1 MIVVQTPLRVSFLGG
16 GTDFDDFF
24 MEYGGAVV
32 STAVDKYVYIIVNKR
47 YDNLIR
53 VSYSKQEVVKT
64 VDELEHEIIREA
76 MKRAGITRGVE
87 IITLADV
94 PSYGTGLGSSS
105 SVSVGLLHA
114 LYAYKGEHKPPNVLA
129 QEACRIEIDILKKPI
144 GRQDQYIAAY
154 GDMQFITFNSE
165 EITLEKI
172 DIPDDDKQRL
182 EKNLLLFDTGLTRN
196 SNEVLTEQ
204 VNNINLQLDTL
215 HSMRDSAY
223 KARELITAGAFDD
236 FGLLLDEN
244 WELKKQLSSM
254 ISNPEI
260 DGMYQAARNAG
271 ALGGKITGSGGGG
284 FLLLYCPRDCQ
295 DRVRG
300 ALGKLKELP
309 FRFECSGSR
318 IVYSNTS
325 DRITSDAKIKWEA
338 VDSRSTDS

>member
-24 MEYGGAVV
+24 MQHGGAVV
-32 STAVDKYVYIIVNKR
+32 STTIDKYVYIIIKKR

-53 VSYSKQEVVKT
+53 VSYSKQEVVET

-76 MKRAGITRGVE
+76 MISTGITQGVE

-105 SVSVGLLHA
+105 SVIVGLLHA
-114 LYAYKGEHKPPNVLA
+114 LYAYKGENKLPDELA
-129 QEACRIEIDILKKPI
+129 QEACQIEIDILRKPI

-154 GDMQFITFNSE
+154 GDLQFISFSGE
-165 EITLEKI
+165 GISFERI
-172 DIPDDDKQRL
+172 DIPDEDKQRF

-196 SNEVLTEQ
+196 SNEVLAEQ
-204 VNNINLQLDTL
+204 MTNIDHRLDIL
-215 HSMRDSAY
+215 HTMRDSAY
-223 KARELITAGAFDD
+223 KARELLVAGAFDD

-244 WELKKQLSSM
+244 WELKKQLSSL

-271 ALGGKITGSGGGG
+271 AIGGKITGSGGGG
-284 FLLLYCPRDCQ
+284 FLLLYCPQERKG
-295 DRVRG
+295 RVRT
-300 ALGKLKELP
+300 ALGRLRELP
-309 FRFECSGSR
+309 FHFERFGSR
-318 IVYSNTS
+318 IAYSNTS
-325 DRITSDAKIKWEA
+325 DRITSDAS
-338 VDSRSTDS
+338 DFSLT